1 VDQGRV
7 RGQGFAAARIP
18 CRHGRVLNR
27 LVAPHSPAS
36 STSYRLAPA
45 LAARLIGRSLVTL
58 AVLVVAATLAGALV
72 GGWWVLASVA
82 GCGSVLVA
90 GWSWWLLRRGTAVR
104 LTDEGFDVRLLQ
116 GIGVARA
123 PWSQVD
129 EAVAASPQGQP
140 CLVLRL
146 TDGRSTRLP
155 VHALACDGDAFAH
168 DVRRR
173 LRDAHTPPATA
184 ARGDE
189 VDQAGQV
196 GAAGADSADSD
207 DSL

>member
-1 VDQGRV
+1 M
-7 RGQGFAAARIP
+7 
-18 CRHGRVLNR
+18 RVLNP
-27 LVAPHSPAS
+27 LVTPSSPAAA
-36 STSYRLAPA
+36 TSYRLAPA

-58 AVLVVAATLAGALV
+58 GLLVVVATLAGML
-72 GGWWVLASVA
+72 GGSWWVLAAVA

-90 GWSWWLLRRGTAVR
+90 GWAWWLLRRGTAVR
-104 LTDEGFDVRLLQ
+104 LTDEGYDVRFLQ

-129 EAVAASPQGQP
+129 EAVAASPQGEP

-146 TDGRSTRLP
+146 SDGRSTRLP
-155 VHALACDGDAFAH
+155 AHALAGDPDALAH

-173 LRDAHTPPATA
+173 LRDAHTFPAVP
-184 ARGDE
+184 GE
-189 VDQAGQV
+189 GGGV
-196 GAAGADSADSD
+196 GATGADAADPE